1 MEFANTIHGAGT
13 DLLNLI
19 SDILDLSKI
28 ESGTVTVECEDLL
41 FTHLRETIERN
52 FRHEAEAR
60 KLSFTADFDTRLG
73 RAITTDS
80 KRLLQVLKNLLSN
93 AFKFTEH
100 GGVRL
105 HVGVATG
112 GWSTDHP
119 ILSQAPS
126 VVEFSVSDT
135 GIGIPPEKQTH
146 HLRGLPAGRCRH
158 GAQVRRHR
166 TRTRDQPRARA
177 PARRRDPP
185 EQHRP
190 AAAAPSR
197 CICR

>member
-1 MEFANTIHGAGT
+1 MEFAKTIHGAGT

-28 ESGTVTVECEDLL
+28 ESGTVTVECEELS

-52 FRHEAEAR
+52 FRHEADAR
-60 KLSFTADFDTRLG
+60 KLSFTADFDPRLG

-112 GWSTDHP
+112 GWSADHP
-119 ILSQAPS
+119 TLEPGARRWSSSPS
-126 VVEFSVSDT
+126 A
-135 GIGIPPEKQTH
+135 IPASASRP
-146 HLRGLPAGRCRH
+146 RS
-158 GAQVRRHR
+158 RRSSSR
-166 TRTRDQPRARA
+166 PSSRPT
-177 PARRRDPP
+177 PARR
-185 EQHRP
+185 
-190 AAAAPSR
+190 ASTAAPAWVWRSAASSR
-197 CICR
+197 TCSAARSA